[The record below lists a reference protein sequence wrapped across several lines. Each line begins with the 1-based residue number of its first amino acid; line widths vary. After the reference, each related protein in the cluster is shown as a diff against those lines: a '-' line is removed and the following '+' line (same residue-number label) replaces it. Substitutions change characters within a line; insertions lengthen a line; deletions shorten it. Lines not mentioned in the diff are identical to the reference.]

1 MFSVLGMPPSP
12 RVFRTNPPRILRTT
26 RMMWSA
32 RAALLFALLLALGAR
47 AAPADR
53 DRRGVT
59 LRADL
64 HPGLLAFGPAAA
76 VVLAREGEGEGLAG
90 VPLVGRTRDAAML
103 GSDEPKGGEGKTEGE
118 EEDATEWVVVA
129 AEDDGQQQDPS
140 NGGDAPGDDNTPED
154 DLVQPKAHP
163 SRRGIV
169 GIVFLSLYVDP
180 ICPNWSRSIV
190 HPPFPSSHPS
200 SVPFFPPHVPSP
212 ASPHPSSSSVATLL
226 LTLFLAAYPPA
237 RRRTAIYVQK
247 AATHV
252 RVITSRVHLSS
263 SLRGAVSHIHIPAAL
278 SSFPSPLSH
287 IYLPSALSSLTHPS
301 YHRIGEKVG
310 SLLPAKPFGTMTS
323 SPFGTVKTRLSKT
336 SGGKLAR
343 TAESKLVRWAEED
356 MGLDDLE
363 SDHFL
368 NEDGTAADGPLF
380 AADGPL
386 FTADEDLEL
395 ADGEYI
401 PLRAAKGRA
410 RVYGTVGAGERKT
423 AGRRW
428 WR

>member
-1 MFSVLGMPPSP
+1 MFSVLDMPPSP
-12 RVFRTNPPRILRTT
+12 SNMLPSPLCWRRST
-26 RMMWSA
+26 MMI
-32 RAALLFALLLALGAR
+32 ALMLLLALGAR

-76 VVLAREGEGEGLAG
+76 VVLAREGEEEGLAG

-103 GSDEPKGGEGKTEGE
+103 GRTSDEPKGGEGKTGGE
-118 EEDATEWVVVA
+118 EADAAEWVVVA

-140 NGGDAPGDDNTPED
+140 AGDAPRDDDTPED

-169 GIVFLSLYVDP
+169 GIVFLSL
-180 ICPNWSRSIV
+180 
-190 HPPFPSSHPS
+190 
-200 SVPFFPPHVPSP
+200 
-212 ASPHPSSSSVATLL
+212 TLL
-226 LTLFLAAYPPA
+226 VTLFLAAYPPA

-247 AATHV
+247 TATHV
-252 RVITSRVHLSS
+252 RVITSRVHLPS
-263 SLRGAVSHIHIPAAL
+263 SLRGAASHIHIPAAL

-287 IYLPSALSSLTHPS
+287 IHIPFPLSSLTHPS

-310 SLLPAKPFGTMTS
+310 SLLPAKPFGSITPKS
-323 SPFGTVKTRLSKT
+323 FRGTGSKLSKT
-336 SGGKLAR
+336 S
-343 TAESKLVRWAEED
+343 ESKLVRWAEED
-356 MGLDDLE
+356 MGLDAAEGHLALDDLE
-363 SDHFL
+363 NDHFL
-368 NEDGTAADGPLF
+368 NEDV
-380 AADGPL
+380 
-386 FTADEDLEL
+386 ADEDLEL

-410 RVYGTVGAGERKT
+410 RVYGTVGEGERKT